1 MTGSFLPKAPWL
13 SFAISTPNTISRKSS
28 SRSSLPTT
36 SPRRPTDMSLRNV
49 GIVYRKELTEALRD
63 RRTLISTI
71 VVPLFLFPVLSVGF
85 GALAVSLVGKA
96 KEEVPKVM
104 LRGGNDSPS
113 VVEGLKKLDKIQ
125 IVPDTADWKD
135 QIINKE
141 IRAAVEIPAGFQSDV
156 AEQKS
161 DTVKV
166 YNYEGEMKSEFATEK
181 VETYMK
187 EYRDRVVKDR
197 LAAKNLPETVLKP
210 FEVTRENVAPPEKVS
225 GAAFGGI
232 IGYMVILLCM
242 TGAMYPAMDL
252 TAGEKER
259 GTMET
264 ILSSPISRMHLVLG
278 KFFLILTAALSTAA
292 LSVLSMGLS
301 FNVLGHYTGQA
312 GKGGSEAAALVLK
325 LGPKTVLSV
334 FLMALPVA
342 VLFSAVLMTIALFAK
357 TYKEAQSYLTPM
369 TFVVIIPAI
378 AAMLPGVEL
387 TPKLSLIPILA
398 VSLLCKELVAGTYH
412 WNFIAIIFT
421 STCVYAAAALFI
433 AIKMFQRESVLF
445 RS

>member
-1 MTGSFLPKAPWL
+1 
-13 SFAISTPNTISRKSS
+13 
-28 SRSSLPTT
+28 
-36 SPRRPTDMSLRNV
+36 MSLRNV

-71 VVPLFLFPVLSVGF
+71 VVPLLLFPVLSVGF
-85 GALAVSLVGKA
+85 GALAISLVGQA
-96 KEEVPKVM
+96 REETPKVM
-104 LRGGNDSPS
+104 LRGGEDSPA
-113 VVEGLKKLDKIQ
+113 VVEGLKKLDKIE
-125 IVPDTADWKD
+125 IVPDTPNWKD

-141 IRAAVEIPAGFQSDV
+141 IRAAVEIPAGFQADV
-156 AEQKS
+156 SQQKS
-161 DTVKV
+161 DVVKI

-181 VETYMK
+181 VEKYMK
-187 EYRDRVVKDR
+187 DYRDRVVKDR
-197 LAAKNLPETVLKP
+197 LAAKNLPETVLNP
-210 FEVTRENVAPPEKVS
+210 FEVQQENVAPPEKVS

-264 ILSSPISRMHLVLG
+264 ILSSPVSRMHLVLG
-278 KFFLILTAALSTAA
+278 KFFLILTAALGTAA
-292 LSVLSMGLS
+292 LSVLSMGVS
-301 FNVLGHYTGQA
+301 FSVLTRYTQQA
-312 GKGGSEAAALVLK
+312 GSANRAAALALK
-325 LGPKTVLSV
+325 LGPKAVISV

-342 VLFSAVLMTIALFAK
+342 VLFSAALMTIALFAK

-369 TFVVIIPAI
+369 TFVVVIPAI

-387 TPKLSLIPILA
+387 TPKLALVPILN
-398 VSLLCKELVAGTYH
+398 VSLLCKELVTGTYH
-412 WNFIAIIFT
+412 WNFIAIIFS
-421 STCVYAAAALFI
+421 STCIYAAVALFL